1 MVITAVAMLTT
12 TWIALVGQING
23 QVFTSPSHSEEPNFN
38 KLLSNIRSTELI
50 ANGTTEQT
58 EGNNNISNVTTTIV
72 SRGLAANATI
82 DNRTGTNQIT
92 QQQRQLSLQYPLS
105 SLQPPLVSLVPSE
118 QTLQVPGAL
127 QQSSENMSSSVS
139 STSLPH
145 FSEYNNSKYGFKIQY
160 PSDWKVNSTAN
171 VSLSSPLI
179 TGASTDVVAS
189 ITSPSDLQRGRQGL
203 VTIGVENL
211 SEGASQQANGNLTAY
226 DYAAPIIKRLS
237 LPLGSATERDQTNL
251 VRNES
256 LNIGSETSSKNSKN
270 LSAWR
275 IDTIASDYKS
285 DVFVINGTRVF
296 DIGFSAPKESATQ
309 SLPIF
314 DKMLNSFQFT
324 GTTPNVTANEDT
336 LSTTDIA
343 NASVTNNQ
351 SSITLNEI
359 VQQKPLS
366 QLSSSL
372 IPLSSQQQQEP
383 STFQTEQQQQ
393 PLPPPS
399 NISQQQPPSNI
410 SQQQP
415 PSNISQ
421 QQPPSNISQQQPPS
435 NISQQ
440 LQQQQQQ
447 PLLGHVMEQQQ
458 PVFQQPPLAQQQQLS
473 SIQQQPT
480 AQAPSTIQQLPTQ
493 LMQTSS
499 STPSSPST
507 MSTDSTSAL
516 PPSTPNQATTTASS
530 TGTPST
536 MTQQSSGPAPAST
549 PPPTTSPSPPTAQ
562 QQLSSIYQQP
572 AAPQAQSTLQQLPA
586 QPLFQTSPQPQS
598 LLQSNPAQP
607 YGIPSTTATIQ
618 PQLSALPP
626 TATTFPPSVLPPVNS
641 LQPYGTTG
649 GLGYPSTFG
658 GQYGLGAAGSAA
670 GAAATSVST
679 SSQLV
684 SPWFP
689 SLPATYCGGT
699 FLLTIEGTPRGDGD
713 KNNKI
718 EPADNNN
725 RKDNNG
731 GGDNDDNDDHHKNSK
746 DSERERRLLSLQINS
761 DNSRIFTDDDAIF
774 GQIFQGKKNIDE
786 NKGNDFDIKSIF
798 NDCQIVTFSKG

>member
-1 MVITAVAMLTT
+1 MRHVCIVLTT
-12 TWIALVGQING
+12 ILLL
-23 QVFTSPSHSEEPNFN
+23 
-38 KLLSNIRSTELI
+38 LLSLI
-50 ANGTTEQT
+50 IVLGDEVFATTESPNMALT
-58 EGNNNISNVTTTIV
+58 EPPSGFTPVQNVSAPISLEQLAMSTPPSNISQQ
-72 SRGLAANATI
+72 L
-82 DNRTGTNQIT
+82 
-92 QQQRQLSLQYPLS
+92 QQQRQLSLQHPLS
-105 SLQPPLVSLVPSE
+105 SLQPPLVSLVPNE

-127 QQSSENMSSSVS
+127 QQSSENMSSSLS
-139 STSLPH
+139 SASLAP

-171 VSLSSPLI
+171 DSLSSPPI

-189 ITSPSDLQRGRQGL
+189 IASPSDLQRGRQGL
-203 VTIGVENL
+203 VTISVENL
-211 SEGASQQANGNLTAY
+211 SKAASQQANGNLTAY
-226 DYAAPIIKRLS
+226 DYAAPIIKQLS
-237 LPLGSATERDQTNL
+237 LSATERGQTNL

-256 LNIGSETSSKNSKN
+256 LNTGSQSSETSSKNSKN

-275 IDTIASDYKS
+275 IDTIASNYKS

-296 DIGFSAPKESATQ
+296 DIGFSAPKENATQ

-324 GTTPNVTANEDT
+324 VTTPNVTANEDT
-336 LSTTDIA
+336 LNTKDIT
-343 NASVTNNQ
+343 NASVTSNQ
-351 SSITLNEI
+351 STIPLNEI

-372 IPLSSQQQQEP
+372 IPLPSQQQLP
-383 STFQTEQQQQ
+383 STFQTEQQQ
-393 PLPPPS
+393 PLPPSS
-399 NISQQQPPSNI
+399 NISQQQL
-410 SQQQP
+410 
-415 PSNISQ
+415 
-421 QQPPSNISQQQPPS
+421 PS

-440 LQQQQQQ
+440 LQPQQQQQQQ
-447 PLLGHVMEQQQ
+447 PLLGQVMQQQQ
-458 PVFQQPPLAQQQQLS
+458 PVYQPPLAQQQQLS
-473 SIQQQPT
+473 SIYQQPA
-480 AQAPSTIQQLPTQ
+480 AQVPPTIQQLPTQ
-493 LMQTSS
+493 PLMQT
-499 STPSSPST
+499 TP
-507 MSTDSTSAL
+507 
-516 PPSTPNQATTTASS
+516 
-530 TGTPST
+530 
-536 MTQQSSGPAPAST
+536 
-549 PPPTTSPSPPTAQ
+549 
-562 QQLSSIYQQP
+562 
-572 AAPQAQSTLQQLPA
+572 
-586 QPLFQTSPQPQS
+586 QTQS

-649 GLGYPSTFG
+649 GLGYPSTIG
-658 GQYGLGAAGSAA
+658 GQYGLGAAGSAG

-689 SLPATYCGGT
+689 SLPASYCGGT

-718 EPADNNN
+718 EPSDNND

-731 GGDNDDNDDHHKNSK
+731 GGDNDDDDSDRHKNSK
-746 DSERERRLLSLQINS
+746 DSERERRLLSLQVNS
-761 DNSRIFTDDDAIF
+761 DNSRIFTDDDAIS
-774 GQIFQGKKNIDE
+774 GEIFQGKNNIDK

>member
-1 MVITAVAMLTT
+1 MLFLNIQVLHSLITIQDHIVMRCIVLTT
-12 TWIALVGQING
+12 ILLL
-23 QVFTSPSHSEEPNFN
+23 
-38 KLLSNIRSTELI
+38 LLSLIIVLGDEAFAITEIPNMTLTEPPSGFTPVQNVSTPISL
-50 ANGTTEQT
+50 EQLAMSAPPS
-58 EGNNNISNVTTTIV
+58 NISQQ
-72 SRGLAANATI
+72 L
-82 DNRTGTNQIT
+82 
-92 QQQRQLSLQYPLS
+92 QQQRQLSLQHPLS
-105 SLQPPLVSLVPSE
+105 SLQPRLVSLVPNE

-127 QQSSENMSSSVS
+127 QQSSENMSSSLS
-139 STSLPH
+139 STSLSP
-145 FSEYNNSKYGFKIQY
+145 FFEYNNSKYGFKIQY

-171 VSLSSPLI
+171 NSRSSPPI
-179 TGASTDVVAS
+179 TGSSTDVVAN

-203 VTIGVENL
+203 VTISVENL
-211 SEGASQQANGNLTAY
+211 SKAASQQANGNLTAY
-226 DYAAPIIKRLS
+226 DYAAPIIKQHS
-237 LPLGSATERDQTNL
+237 LTLGSATERGQTNL

-256 LNIGSETSSKNSKN
+256 LNIGSETSGKNSKN

-309 SLPIF
+309 SLPKF

-324 GTTPNVTANEDT
+324 VTTPNVTANEDT
-336 LSTTDIA
+336 LSTTDIT

-351 SSITLNEI
+351 STIPLNEI

-372 IPLSSQQQQEP
+372 IPLPSQQQQEP
-383 STFQTEQQQQ
+383 STFQTEQQQ
-393 PLPPPS
+393 PLP
-399 NISQQQPPSNI
+399 
-410 SQQQP
+410 
-415 PSNISQ
+415 
-421 QQPPSNISQQQPPS
+421 PPS

-447 PLLGHVMEQQQ
+447 QPLLGQVMQQQQ

-473 SIQQQPT
+473 TIQQQPT
-480 AQAPSTIQQLPTQ
+480 AQAPSTIQHLPTQ

-499 STPSSPST
+499 STPSSSST
-507 MSTDSTSAL
+507 LSPNSTSAP
-516 PPSTPNQATTTASS
+516 PPSTPNQATTTTSS

-536 MTQQSSGPAPAST
+536 TTQQSSGPASAST
-549 PPPTTSPSPPTAQ
+549 PPPTTSPSLPAAQ

-572 AAPQAQSTLQQLPA
+572 AAPQGQSTIQQLPA

-607 YGIPSTTATIQ
+607 YGIPSSTATIQ

-626 TATTFPPSVLPPVNS
+626 TATTFPPAVLPPVNS

-649 GLGYPSTFG
+649 GLGYPSTIG
-658 GQYGLGAAGSAA
+658 DQYGLGAAGSAA

-689 SLPATYCGGT
+689 SLPASSYD
-699 FLLTIEGTPRGDGD
+699 RGYT
-713 KNNKI
+713 
-718 EPADNNN
+718 AW
-725 RKDNNG
+725 RW
-731 GGDNDDNDDHHKNSK
+731 
-746 DSERERRLLSLQINS
+746 
-761 DNSRIFTDDDAIF
+761 
-774 GQIFQGKKNIDE
+774 
-786 NKGNDFDIKSIF
+786 
-798 NDCQIVTFSKG
+798 

>member
-1 MVITAVAMLTT
+1 MEILQYM
-12 TWIALVGQING
+12 IMQPPII
-23 QVFTSPSHSEEPNFN
+23 
-38 KLLSNIRSTELI
+38 K
-50 ANGTTEQT
+50 
-58 EGNNNISNVTTTIV
+58 
-72 SRGLAANATI
+72 
-82 DNRTGTNQIT
+82 
-92 QQQRQLSLQYPLS
+92 QLSL
-105 SLQPPLVSLVPSE
+105 
-118 QTLQVPGAL
+118 T
-127 QQSSENMSSSVS
+127 
-139 STSLPH
+139 
-145 FSEYNNSKYGFKIQY
+145 
-160 PSDWKVNSTAN
+160 
-171 VSLSSPLI
+171 
-179 TGASTDVVAS
+179 
-189 ITSPSDLQRGRQGL
+189 
-203 VTIGVENL
+203 
-211 SEGASQQANGNLTAY
+211 
-226 DYAAPIIKRLS
+226 
-237 LPLGSATERDQTNL
+237 LGSATERGQTNL

-256 LNIGSETSSKNSKN
+256 LNIGSETSGKNSKN

-314 DKMLNSFQFT
+314 DKMLNSFQFIV
-324 GTTPNVTANEDT
+324 TTPNVTANEDT
-336 LSTTDIA
+336 LSTTDIT

-351 SSITLNEI
+351 STIPLNEI

-372 IPLSSQQQQEP
+372 IPLPSQQQQP
-383 STFQTEQQQQ
+383 STFQTEQQQ
-393 PLPPPS
+393 PLPS
-399 NISQQQPPSNI
+399 
-410 SQQQP
+410 
-415 PSNISQ
+415 
-421 QQPPSNISQQQPPS
+421 PS

-440 LQQQQQQ
+440 LQQQPLPSPSNISQQQ
-447 PLLGHVMEQQQ
+447 PLLGQVMQQQQ
-458 PVFQQPPLAQQQQLS
+458 PVFQPPFTQQQQA
-473 SIQQQPT
+473 T

-499 STPSSPST
+499 SSTPSSSST
-507 MSTDSTSAL
+507 LSPDSTSAL
-516 PPSTPNQATTTASS
+516 PPSTPNQATTTTSS

-536 MTQQSSGPAPAST
+536 TTQQSSGSAPAST
-549 PPPTTSPSPPTAQ
+549 PPPTTSPSLPAAQ

-572 AAPQAQSTLQQLPA
+572 TAPQAQSTIQQLPA

-649 GLGYPSTFG
+649 GLGYPSTIG
-658 GQYGLGAAGSAA
+658 GQYGLGAAGSAG

-718 EPADNNN
+718 EPSDNN
-725 RKDNNG
+725 DDG
-731 GGDNDDNDDHHKNSK
+731 GGDNNDDKNSEHS
-746 DSERERRLLSLQINS
+746 DRERRLLSLQVNS
-761 DNSRIFTDDDAIF
+761 DNSRIFTDDDAIS
-774 GQIFQGKKNIDE
+774 GEIFLGKKNIDK

>member
-1 MVITAVAMLTT
+1 MLFLNIQVLHSFITIQDHIVMRHVCIVLTT
-12 TWIALVGQING
+12 ILLL
-23 QVFTSPSHSEEPNFN
+23 
-38 KLLSNIRSTELI
+38 LLSLI
-50 ANGTTEQT
+50 IVLGDEAFATTEIPNMTLT
-58 EGNNNISNVTTTIV
+58 EPPSGFTPVQNVSTPISLEQLAMSAPPSNISQQ
-72 SRGLAANATI
+72 L
-82 DNRTGTNQIT
+82 
-92 QQQRQLSLQYPLS
+92 QQQRQLSLQHPLS
-105 SLQPPLVSLVPSE
+105 SLQPPLVSLIPNE
-118 QTLQVPGAL
+118 QTLQVPGTL
-127 QQSSENMSSSVS
+127 QQSSENMSSSLS
-139 STSLPH
+139 STSLPP

-171 VSLSSPLI
+171 DSLSSPPI

-189 ITSPSDLQRGRQGL
+189 ITSPSDLQRERQGL
-203 VTIGVENL
+203 VTISVENL
-211 SEGASQQANGNLTAY
+211 SEAASQQANGNLTAY
-226 DYAAPIIKRLS
+226 DYAAPIIKQLS
-237 LPLGSATERDQTNL
+237 LTLGSATEGGQTNL

-256 LNIGSETSSKNSKN
+256 LNIGSETSGKNSKN

-324 GTTPNVTANEDT
+324 VTTPNVTANEDT
-336 LSTTDIA
+336 LSTTDMT

-351 SSITLNEI
+351 SIIPLSET

-372 IPLSSQQQQEP
+372 IPLPSQQQQP
-383 STFQTEQQQQ
+383 STFQTEQQQPLPPPSNISQQLQLHLDEAIKAPQAGDTAGAKVHMTEADKVIQEGAAKMHLDEAIKALVSGDTAGAETHAQMAQDSQQQQQQ

-399 NISQQQPPSNI
+399 NISQQV
-410 SQQQP
+410 
-415 PSNISQ
+415 
-421 QQPPSNISQQQPPS
+421 
-435 NISQQ
+435 QQ
-440 LQQQQQQ
+440 LQQQQ
-447 PLLGHVMEQQQ
+447 PLLGQVMQQQQ
-458 PVFQQPPLAQQQQLS
+458 PIYQQPPLAQQQQMS
-473 SIQQQPT
+473 PIYQQPT
-480 AQAPSTIQQLPTQ
+480 AQIPSTIPQQLPT
-493 LMQTSS
+493 
-499 STPSSPST
+499 
-507 MSTDSTSAL
+507 
-516 PPSTPNQATTTASS
+516 
-530 TGTPST
+530 
-536 MTQQSSGPAPAST
+536 
-549 PPPTTSPSPPTAQ
+549 
-562 QQLSSIYQQP
+562 
-572 AAPQAQSTLQQLPA
+572 
-586 QPLFQTSPQPQS
+586 QPLFQTSPQTQS

-649 GLGYPSTFG
+649 GLGYPSTIG

-670 GAAATSVST
+670 GAAPTSVST

-699 FLLTIEGTPRGDGD
+699 FQHTIEGTPRGNGD
-713 KNNKI
+713 NDNKI
-718 EPADNNN
+718 EAADSNDNN
-725 RKDNNG
+725 RDDDDDD
-731 GGDNDDNDDHHKNSK
+731 GDNHKNSK
-746 DSERERRLLSLQINS
+746 DSDREKRLLSLQVNS
-761 DNSRIFTDDDAIF
+761 DNSRIFTDDDAIS
-774 GQIFQGKKNIDE
+774 GEIFLGKNNIDK

-798 NDCQIVTFSKG
+798 NDCQVITYSKG

>member
-1 MVITAVAMLTT
+1 MAIIAVAMLTT

-23 QVFTSPSHSEEPNFN
+23 QVFTSSSLSEEPTFN

-58 EGNNNISNVTTTIV
+58 EGNNNISN
-72 SRGLAANATI
+72 
-82 DNRTGTNQIT
+82 
-92 QQQRQLSLQYPLS
+92 
-105 SLQPPLVSLVPSE
+105 E

-127 QQSSENMSSSVS
+127 RQSSENISSSLS
-139 STSLPH
+139 STSLAPL
-145 FSEYNNSKYGFKIQY
+145 FEYNNSKYGFKIQY
-160 PSDWKVNSTAN
+160 PSDWKVNSTVN
-171 VSLSSPLI
+171 DSLSSPPI
-179 TGASTDVVAS
+179 TGASTDVVAN

-203 VTIGVENL
+203 VTVSVENL
-211 SEGASQQANGNLTAY
+211 SEAASQQANGNLTAY
-226 DYAAPIIKRLS
+226 DYAAPIIKQLS
-237 LPLGSATERDQTNL
+237 LTLGSATERGQTNL

-256 LNIGSETSSKNSKN
+256 LNIGSETSGKNSKN

-324 GTTPNVTANEDT
+324 VTTPNVTANEDT
-336 LSTTDIA
+336 LSTTDIT

-351 SSITLNEI
+351 STIPLNEI

-372 IPLSSQQQQEP
+372 IPLPSQQQEP
-383 STFQTEQQQQ
+383 STFQTEQQQ
-393 PLPPPS
+393 PLP
-399 NISQQQPPSNI
+399 
-410 SQQQP
+410 
-415 PSNISQ
+415 
-421 QQPPSNISQQQPPS
+421 PPS

-440 LQQQQQQ
+440 LQQQQQ
-447 PLLGHVMEQQQ
+447 PLLGQVMQQQQ
-458 PVFQQPPLAQQQQLS
+458 PVYQQPPLAQQQQLS
-473 SIQQQPT
+473 SIYQQPT
-480 AQAPSTIQQLPTQ
+480 AQVPPTIQQLPTQ
-493 LMQTSS
+493 
-499 STPSSPST
+499 
-507 MSTDSTSAL
+507 
-516 PPSTPNQATTTASS
+516 
-530 TGTPST
+530 
-536 MTQQSSGPAPAST
+536 
-549 PPPTTSPSPPTAQ
+549 
-562 QQLSSIYQQP
+562 
-572 AAPQAQSTLQQLPA
+572 
-586 QPLFQTSPQPQS
+586 PLIQTSPQTQS

-607 YGIPSTTATIQ
+607 YGIPSTAATIQ

-641 LQPYGTTG
+641 LQPYGTTS
-649 GLGYPSTFG
+649 GLGYPSTIG

-670 GAAATSVST
+670 GATATSVST

-718 EPADNNN
+718 EPSDNSD

-731 GGDNDDNDDHHKNSK
+731 GDNNDDDGNHHKNS
-746 DSERERRLLSLQINS
+746 DRDRRLLSLQVNS
-761 DNSRIFTDDDAIF
+761 DNSRIFTDDDSISGEIF
-774 GQIFQGKKNIDE
+774 LGKKNIDK

-798 NDCQIVTFSKG
+798 NDCQVVTFSKG